1 MLTLR
6 RNTLFINLISLIF
19 ASSCNYH
26 YYYVIDVKGNK
37 LRIKKYNSSELQH
50 KVDEKLIVKRYYK
63 PETYIVDSTCIS
75 KTDSSMDC
83 DSIKV
88 LVLPDS
94 REFSNIFITGIIPC
108 RLLSKMYG
116 KPLKLKAIDAI
127 TRKEIIDTSPK
138 SLFVRNVH
146 HLTFVKTKPTS
157 RILSFKITPYTY
169 YIELTNDNAG
179 SKTSILDFIKDSRL
193 TWFYQS
199 NVVEI

>member
-1 MLTLR
+1 
-6 RNTLFINLISLIF
+6 
-19 ASSCNYH
+19 
-26 YYYVIDVKGNK
+26 
-37 LRIKKYNSSELQH
+37 
-50 KVDEKLIVKRYYK
+50 
-63 PETYIVDSTCIS
+63 
-75 KTDSSMDC
+75 MDC

-94 REFSNIFITGIIPC
+94 RKYSNIFITGIIPC
-108 RLLSKMYG
+108 RLLSNMYG
-116 KPLKLKAIDAI
+116 EKLKFKTIDAI
-127 TRKEIIDTSPK
+127 TRKEIIDTSSK

-169 YIELTNDNAG
+169 YIELTNENAG